1 MKEGYTNMPTVVTL
15 GDTVTVETPCA
26 DSIIIAPVSANVFA
40 QGRKVAFETTKDAE
54 HMFAP
59 DGDGN
64 ACQVAHQT
72 SYGAA
77 DVSTNVFVNGKGVAR
92 QDDILTVEVATA
104 GSTVDTVDETQ
115 VTTVFANG

>member
-1 MKEGYTNMPTVVTL
+1 MPTVVTL

-40 QGRKVAFETTKDAE
+40 QGIKVAFETTKDAV
-54 HMFAP
+54 HMYTSTTAGACTAP
-59 DGDGN
+59 
-64 ACQVAHQT
+64 HQT